1 MKEKRLYSFEYLRY
15 APLEDLPEA
24 ERRLANC
31 AAEACSKSYA
41 PYSDFRVG
49 AAALLDDGEIVSA
62 ANQESE
68 VFPSGMCAERS
79 LLYYVQSNR
88 SGRKVRA
95 GNRLAARFAG
105 MFALRS
111 MPAGDRRH
119 RKEAGR
125 SDPADPVRRLQRDGR
140 RVRARLVAF
149 HVRARMNPM
158 TSKKTTAAAEPVTR
172 ALSFSSRTAERERA
186 VFCPAVLPKAV
197 PATRIAPRTR
207 DIAVFDRHGQKER
220 RKRSASVCENPSG
233 LAENGTGFG
242 PAGRRKARFS
252 RTNRFY
258 GYTETDT
265 GEMTVLRLQPIRNRT
280 CRLWHKRAG
289 AA

>member
-95 GNRLAARFAG
+95 LAIAS
-105 MFALRS
+105 L
-111 MPAGDRRH
+111 PASRECSPCGACRQVIDLL
-119 RKEAGR
+119 
-125 SDPADPVRRLQRDGR
+125 PR
-140 RVRARLVAF
+140 RVRYRPDSDRACDRLS
-149 HVRARMNPM
+149 
-158 TSKKTTAAAEPVTR
+158 TGSAAAAAATGAIRRTR
-172 ALSFSSRTAERERA
+172 AFS
-186 VFCPAVLPKAV
+186 
-197 PATRIAPRTR
+197 
-207 DIAVFDRHGQKER
+207 GN
-220 RKRSASVCENPSG
+220 AS
-233 LAENGTGFG
+233 
-242 PAGRRKARFS
+242 
-252 RTNRFY
+252 
-258 GYTETDT
+258 
-265 GEMTVLRLQPIRNRT
+265 
-280 CRLWHKRAG
+280 
-289 AA
+289 

>member
-1 MKEKRLYSFEYLRY
+1 MNEKRLYSFEYLRY

-95 GNRLAARFAG
+95 LAIASLPASRECSPCGACRQVIADTEKRQGAPIRLILCGACSATVVESA
-105 MFALRS
+105 
-111 MPAGDRRH
+111 
-119 RKEAGR
+119 
-125 SDPADPVRRLQRDGR
+125 
-140 RVRARLVAF
+140 
-149 HVRARMNPM
+149 
-158 TSKKTTAAAEPVTR
+158 R
-172 ALSFSSRTAERERA
+172 AL
-186 VFCPAVLPKAV
+186 LPF
-197 PATRIAPRTR
+197 T
-207 DIAVFDRHGQKER
+207 FEL
-220 RKRSASVCENPSG
+220 E
-233 LAENGTGFG
+233 
-242 PAGRRKARFS
+242 
-252 RTNRFY
+252 
-258 GYTETDT
+258 
-265 GEMTVLRLQPIRNRT
+265 
-280 CRLWHKRAG
+280 
-289 AA
+289 

>member
-95 GNRLAARFAG
+95 LAIASLPASRECSPCGACRQVIADTEKRQGAPIRLIMCGACSATVVESA
-105 MFALRS
+105 
-111 MPAGDRRH
+111 
-119 RKEAGR
+119 
-125 SDPADPVRRLQRDGR
+125 
-140 RVRARLVAF
+140 
-149 HVRARMNPM
+149 
-158 TSKKTTAAAEPVTR
+158 R
-172 ALSFSSRTAERERA
+172 AL
-186 VFCPAVLPKAV
+186 LPF
-197 PATRIAPRTR
+197 T
-207 DIAVFDRHGQKER
+207 FE
-220 RKRSASVCENPSG
+220 KRPQPPNP
-233 LAENGTGFG
+233 
-242 PAGRRKARFS
+242 
-252 RTNRFY
+252 
-258 GYTETDT
+258 
-265 GEMTVLRLQPIRNRT
+265 
-280 CRLWHKRAG
+280 
-289 AA
+289 

>member
-1 MKEKRLYSFEYLRY
+1 MTTGKSCRQPISGRVRRRSLRSGHV
-15 APLEDLPEA
+15 
-24 ERRLANC
+24 RRTQ
-31 AAEACSKSYA
+31 
-41 PYSDFRVG
+41 P
-49 AAALLDDGEIVSA
+49 ALLRAVEPERT
-62 ANQESE
+62 ES
-68 VFPSGMCAERS
+68 P
-79 LLYYVQSNR
+79 
-88 SGRKVRA
+88 RA

>member
-95 GNRLAARFAG
+95 LAIASLPASAG

-125 SDPADPVRRLQRDGR
+125 SDPADPVRRLQR
-140 RVRARLVAF
+140 VR
-149 HVRARMNPM
+149 
-158 TSKKTTAAAEPVTR
+158 S
-172 ALSFSSRTAERERA
+172 
-186 VFCPAVLPKAV
+186 
-197 PATRIAPRTR
+197 
-207 DIAVFDRHGQKER
+207 
-220 RKRSASVCENPSG
+220 
-233 LAENGTGFG
+233 
-242 PAGRRKARFS
+242 
-252 RTNRFY
+252 
-258 GYTETDT
+258 
-265 GEMTVLRLQPIRNRT
+265 
-280 CRLWHKRAG
+280 
-289 AA
+289 